1 MAVVDD
7 KAKKVILAAELNHR
21 GHIIKQNLDKRR
33 AIRRSRRNRKTR
45 YRQARFNN
53 RRCREGWP
61 PPSLESRLGNIEVW
75 VKRFRQYA
83 PIVTLSV
90 ENVKFDTQKLQ
101 DPEITGVQYQ
111 QGELFGYEVREYL
124 LEKFGRECVYCGA
137 TNVPFEIEHIVPK
150 SRVGTNQVSNLAIAC
165 KKCNLKKGN
174 KTAEESGYPD
184 VQKQAKQPLRDAAA
198 VNAMRLALLR
208 RLEVLSL
215 PLETGSG
222 AETKY
227 NRIQQ
232 GHPKAHWIDAA
243 CVGASG
249 SEVILNPDYTVL
261 VITATGRGSRQMCSM
276 DKYGFPR
283 SKPKAVKRVHGFQ
296 TGDMVKVVI
305 EKGKYQGVYI
315 GRAVVKGSGYFD
327 VATSSGKKISTSW
340 KRFRLLQRF
349 DGYAYDCRRTTTSVR
364 LK

>member
-75 VKRFRQYA
+75 VKHFRQYA
-83 PIVTLSV
+83 PIVALSV

-111 QGELFGYEVREYL
+111 QGKLFGYEVRECL

-137 TNVPFEIEHIVPK
+137 TNVPLEIEHIVPK
-150 SRVGTNQVSNLAIAC
+150 SRGGTNRVSNLAIAC

-174 KTAEESGYPD
+174 KTAEEFGYPD
-184 VQKQAKQPLRDAAA
+184 VQKQANNHY
-198 VNAMRLALLR
+198 VT
-208 RLEVLSL
+208 L
-215 PLETGSG
+215 P
-222 AETKY
+222 
-227 NRIQQ
+227 
-232 GHPKAHWIDAA
+232 
-243 CVGASG
+243 
-249 SEVILNPDYTVL
+249 
-261 VITATGRGSRQMCSM
+261 
-276 DKYGFPR
+276 
-283 SKPKAVKRVHGFQ
+283 
-296 TGDMVKVVI
+296 
-305 EKGKYQGVYI
+305 
-315 GRAVVKGSGYFD
+315 
-327 VATSSGKKISTSW
+327 
-340 KRFRLLQRF
+340 
-349 DGYAYDCRRTTTSVR
+349 
-364 LK
+364 

>member
-1 MAVVDD
+1 
-7 KAKKVILAAELNHR
+7 
-21 GHIIKQNLDKRR
+21 
-33 AIRRSRRNRKTR
+33 
-45 YRQARFNN
+45 
-53 RRCREGWP
+53 
-61 PPSLESRLGNIEVW
+61 
-75 VKRFRQYA
+75 
-83 PIVTLSV
+83 
-90 ENVKFDTQKLQ
+90 
-101 DPEITGVQYQ
+101 
-111 QGELFGYEVREYL
+111 
-124 LEKFGRECVYCGA
+124 CGA